1 MTMRT
6 TSIGILLLLA
16 MVPTLAVAQ
25 EIEATVTMN
34 VDNISSLAQ
43 SEVASFADEMK
54 RYIESNRWT
63 DEEWEG
69 PKVKMTFSVYFT
81 GASGDGVYSARLLA
95 GSQRSIHN
103 SENQSPMMKI
113 LDEGWAFRYVRSQP
127 FVQDLTR
134 YDELT
139 GLVDFYVY
147 IALGLD
153 LDSYAPNGGNAMYEK
168 AWAIAQR
175 AQVLQSVPGWSTD
188 GTPGS
193 YTRYNFIR
201 ELTDLRYSPLRK
213 FIYNYHFNGLDN
225 ISKNRPAALD
235 SINTYITDLVLEKD
249 RLVQP
254 STIIRVLN
262 DTKNVEYAELFRGY
276 VDPSGLIWRKLI
288 NIDPGHK
295 QVYDEAQDNK

>member
-6 TSIGILLLLA
+6 ISIGVLLLLCWLQTA
-16 MVPTLAVAQ
+16 ANAQ
-25 EIEATVTMN
+25 EVEATVTVN

-43 SEVASFADEMK
+43 SEVASFADEMR

-69 PKVKMTFSVYFT
+69 PKVKMNFSVYFT
-81 GASGDGVYSARLLA
+81 GASGDGVYSARLLV
-95 GSQRSIHN
+95 GSQRSLHN
-103 SENQSPMMKI
+103 SENFSPMMKVF
-113 LDEGWAFRYVRSQP
+113 DDSWAFRYVRSQP

-147 IALGLD
+147 LALGLD
-153 LDSYAPNGGNAMYEK
+153 LDSYAFKGGSAMYAK

-175 AQVLQSVPGWSTD
+175 AQVLQSVPGWSTE
-188 GTPGS
+188 GSPGS

-201 ELTDLRYSPLRK
+201 ELSDLRFEPLRK
-213 FIYNYHFNGLDN
+213 FVYNYHYNGLDN
-225 ISKNRPAALD
+225 LSKNRPAALD
-235 SINTYITDLVLEKD
+235 SINSYISDLVLAKD

-254 STIIRVLN
+254 STILRVLN

-276 VDPSGLIWRKLI
+276 DDPSGLIWRKLV

-295 QVYDEAQDNK
+295 QIYDAAH